1 MPLRTNVAYG
11 LLLASVAACI
21 AQAQPHGAL
30 AGAPWA
36 LPNFSDVLEVSVS
49 NPLAQPM
56 NGLATIDLDAARKV
70 APGFPGTL
78 AIVVEDRQGT
88 RFLPS
93 QVDVGTS
100 GSGHGA
106 FVFAVKLAPHEQEQ
120 LSIYYSETLRETLP
134 WPEGA
139 HATHSFGYNQATA
152 ALESELIG
160 YRTYGGFL
168 LDVQAHRKDETGL
181 YNSLI
186 GFSRILSPSALGQDV
201 LHVGDTLGLGGIFLR
216 SGGEVFR
223 PPFNTPDYAH
233 RPLKPD
239 EPVYRILSAGPLR
252 AIVEA
257 QILHWKIGND
267 EVALRALYEMRQ
279 GEEDVR
285 CHFWIQPLHVSR
297 TYAVGAGIRNLP
309 QMRKIDE
316 QGLVALEG
324 MQSSKT
330 GTIALGLAYSPQLA
344 QRSGELATPDDRNQI
359 VLFDASLRAGTSL
372 TGQYAA
378 AAAWQG
384 SGWKDPLSHLEH
396 ILRQELTEPVVQLG
410 FHQRNPQPHEL
421 ESEPQ

>member
-1 MPLRTNVAYG
+1 MPLRTRIACG
-11 LLLASVAACI
+11 LLLGSVVACC

-30 AGAPWA
+30 AATQWA
-36 LPNFSDVLEVSVS
+36 LPNFSDALEVSVS
-49 NPLAQPM
+49 NPAAQPI
-56 NGLATIDLDAARKV
+56 NGLATIDIDAARKV

-78 AIVVEDRQGT
+78 ALVVENRQGT

-93 QVDVGTS
+93 QVDAGTS
-100 GSGHGA
+100 GSAHGA
-106 FVFAVKLAPHEQEQ
+106 FVFAVKLAPHEREQ
-120 LSIYYSETLRETLP
+120 LSIYYSETLRELLP
-134 WPEGA
+134 WPKRA

-168 LDVQAHRKDETGL
+168 LDVQAHRKDEIGL

-186 GFSRILSPSALGQDV
+186 GFSRISAPSALGQDV

-233 RPLKPD
+233 RPVKPE
-239 EPVYRILSAGPLR
+239 EPAYRVLSAGPLR

-257 QILHWKIGND
+257 QISHWKIGND
-267 EVALRALYEMRQ
+267 EVALRAVYEMRQ
-279 GEEDVR
+279 DEENVR
-285 CHFWIQPLHVSR
+285 CHVWIDPLHVSR
-297 TYAVGAGIRNLP
+297 NYVVGAGIRNLP

-324 MQSSKT
+324 IQSPET

-344 QRSGELATPDDRNQI
+344 QRAGELPTADDESQI
-359 VLFDASLRAGTSL
+359 VLFDGSLRAGTSV

-384 SGWKDPLSHLEH
+384 SGWSDPLSHLEH
-396 ILRQELTEPVVQLG
+396 ILREEMADPVLQLG
-410 FHQRNPQPHEL
+410 SHQRNPQPHEL